1 MTIEHRS
8 ANVKS
13 SAAVCCRLVAMFR
26 RIKTQY
32 VEFTEVVDIKVLDGY
47 KVWVRFHDGTSG
59 EADLSDMLEKPY
71 FAKIWADRE
80 GFENVWLEN
89 GVPVWGEDD
98 HFSPDS
104 LYHRVTGFCPD
115 GTCGPLKE
123 KEPQKIAT

>member
-1 MTIEHRS
+1 
-8 ANVKS
+8 
-13 SAAVCCRLVAMFR
+13 MFR
-26 RIKTQY
+26 RNNTQY

-89 GVPVWGEDD
+89 GVPVWGKDD

-104 LYHRVTGFCPD
+104 LYHRVTGFWPD
-115 GTCGPLKE
+115 GTCVPLKE
-123 KEPQKIAT
+123 QEPQKMAT